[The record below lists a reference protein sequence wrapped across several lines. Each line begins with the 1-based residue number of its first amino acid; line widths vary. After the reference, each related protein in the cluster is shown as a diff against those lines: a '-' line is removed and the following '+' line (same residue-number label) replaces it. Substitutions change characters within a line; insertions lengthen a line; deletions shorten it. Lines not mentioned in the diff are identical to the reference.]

1 MIIITEDNMIVNFD
15 NVQTI
20 WAAGEQHAVEILAN
34 MHEEQPVL
42 YTFEPNNEE
51 SWKKA
56 YALIDDI
63 AACCARDAKVIRL
76 LDRCVGIG
84 SDEEKE
90 G

>member
-1 MIIITEDNMIVNFD
+1 MIIITEDNNIVNFD
-15 NVQTI
+15 NVHTI

-42 YTFEPNNEE
+42 YTFEPNDEE

-63 AACCARDAKVIRL
+63 AACYVRDVKAIRL
-76 LDRCVGIG
+76 VDRCEVI
-84 SDEEKE
+84 DKEEV
-90 G
+90 